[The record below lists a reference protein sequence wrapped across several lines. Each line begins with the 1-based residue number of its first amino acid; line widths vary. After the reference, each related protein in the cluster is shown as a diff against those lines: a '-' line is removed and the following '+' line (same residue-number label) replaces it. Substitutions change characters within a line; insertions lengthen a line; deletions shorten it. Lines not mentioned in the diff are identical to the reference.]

1 MAKIIYKDVL
11 KKEIK
16 NIKESKQKLI
26 HLATILKSLKGIKSN
41 TEKNTDINQLIKYIE
56 NRIDYI
62 NKRTNNID
70 KIVIEKDEY
79 KIQLEN
85 VEKIKNDMEQ
95 GLLVIVVEPLEF
107 IKALSLYISSVDI
120 SLNYNNIM
128 SYIREL
134 NNYFIEN
141 NLSVISQQYLIK
153 YFINLLEKID
163 NKFSKEEN
171 RKYEVRELIR
181 YLSNFKYNDIKTD
194 ELSFQSIEFDTLD
207 SYLRSNIKLSKVP
220 SKLDIYSDSE

>member
-1 MAKIIYKDVL
+1 MAKIIYKDDL